1 MITSLSMHFDK
12 TFLPLLCLNVQLS
25 IKSFFGVLKNTW
37 QIRIEVLQ
45 LKNDMKY
52 KLSVNFFICNYIF
65 VMC

>member
-1 MITSLSMHFDK
+1 MSMHFDK
-12 TFLPLLCLNVQLS
+12 TFLPLLCLNIQAS

-52 KLSVNFFICNYIF
+52 KLNVNFLYVIIYL
-65 VMC
+65 